1 MCDFEVAFHHAVRD
15 VFPETIIKCCFFHFA
30 QSVWSHIQKA
40 GLQQQYADDGMF
52 ALHLRKLISMAF
64 VPLEDIPVAYNTLMN
79 SEFYDINKELLN
91 PLLDYYEGT
100 WMGEVNRRGVRRLH
114 RFDYLLWNHYD
125 SVKNFE
131 PRTNNACEGWH
142 NAFSVRAQAS
152 HVSIWKLINLLK
164 AEQGTTELKIHQQEA
179 GRECPKKKEE
189 VCGL

>member
-1 MCDFEVAFHHAVRD
+1 
-15 VFPETIIKCCFFHFA
+15 
-30 QSVWSHIQKA
+30 
-40 GLQQQYADDGMF
+40 
-52 ALHLRKLISMAF
+52 MAF

-79 SEFYDINKELLN
+79 SEFYDINKELLD

-179 GRECPKKKEE
+179 GRECHKKKRNYVDYEARLE
-189 VCGL
+189 RVVMKYDKELVVEFLEHVAQNVWF